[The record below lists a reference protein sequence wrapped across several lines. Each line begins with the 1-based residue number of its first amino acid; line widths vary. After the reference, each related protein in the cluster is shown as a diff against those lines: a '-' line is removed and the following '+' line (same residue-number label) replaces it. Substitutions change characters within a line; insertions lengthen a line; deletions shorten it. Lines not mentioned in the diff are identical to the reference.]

1 MRDIPLKV
9 YAAWPAP
16 NYKDPETRGNELL
29 IINII
34 FIILVTFSIVIRV
47 ASRMKQARPGL
58 DDIFIVIAYVFTL
71 GLTAVVIMAN
81 KSYGWDRHIW
91 DVPLTSIRVASIL
104 AFCAKLTF
112 VCASNFTRLSLI
124 FLYYRLIK
132 ESTIKWYRW
141 SIHFGLVFNLAV
153 FVVLL
158 FIGIFGCV

>member
-16 NYKDPETRGNELL
+16 NLVNPVTRGSELL
-29 IINII
+29 VTNIV

-47 ASRMKQARPGL
+47 MSRWKQARPGI
-58 DDIFIVIAYVFTL
+58 DDIFIIIAYIFTI

-91 DVPLTSIRVASIL
+91 DVPLTSVQTASIL

-124 FLYYRLIK
+124 FLYYRLVK

-141 SIHFGLVFNLAV
+141 SIHFGLIFNIMV
-153 FVVLL
+153 FVILL
-158 FIGIFGCV
+158 FIGVFGCV